1 CWRHLRCTAE
11 RPSVLA
17 AWGMRCGRLIHH
29 GRPGR
34 RCRITCFVFAGR
46 WPGQAGQ
53 EMAGGEPAGAVR
65 LLRRALG
72 LWRGP
77 ALGEFAGRPFAAA
90 EALRLD
96 ELRETALEDLFDA
109 ELALGRHHEVV
120 GGL

>member
-1 CWRHLRCTAE
+1 VTLPDGYCLQAAPGVVDAVQAE
-11 RPSVLA
+11 SLV
-17 AWGMRCGRLIHH
+17 
-29 GRPGR
+29 
-34 RCRITCFVFAGR
+34 
-46 WPGQAGQ
+46 GQARR
-53 EMAGGEPAGAVR
+53 EMAGGDPAGAAT

-77 ALGEFAGRPFAAA
+77 ALGEFADRPFAAA

-120 GGL
+120 GDLGPSLLAARCVSGGGAS